1 MKNEFEVLV
10 AASNAESCQAL
21 TQVLSRMGLK
31 LAISSSVQEV
41 KAILAKKPVSL
52 VFCEEK
58 FADGNYQDVLRAV
71 KRTAEKAPVVVS
83 SHSHDWNEYLEALR
97 LGAFEFLD
105 GPVRALDIEMIV
117 RYAARLAEA
126 AERRNRIRPERSA
139 RVA

>member
-1 MKNEFEVLV
+1 MPGEFEVLV
-10 AASNAESCQAL
+10 AAANAENRSAL
-21 TQVLSRMGLK
+21 AKVLCKMGLRP
-31 LAISSSVQEV
+31 AISSSVRE
-41 KAILAKKPVSL
+41 ARDILSSRAVSL

-71 KRTAEKAPVVVS
+71 KCTPEKAPVVVS

-105 GPVRALDIEMIV
+105 GPVRPIDVEMIV
-117 RYAARLAEA
+117 RYAWRRADASERIQRL
-126 AERRNRIRPERSA
+126 RMPRGS